1 MVDSEAALVTE
12 EDDRLIEE
20 LHNLKSQRS
29 PRRVRADNA
38 MRILEQTKSHR
49 VRNAAA
55 LALADMRAPGAKD
68 ALIRLPKRPDTIRA
82 RGTLIYAL
90 DELGADVPLPVLAD
104 IILNE
109 TYEAREE
116 AVGLVAQDRIAC
128 SDRELNSAR
137 KRFEAA
143 LGSADEERSQAIRR
157 ALGYLQEH
165 GTAA

>member
-1 MVDSEAALVTE
+1 
-12 EDDRLIEE
+12 
-20 LHNLKSQRS
+20 
-29 PRRVRADNA
+29 
-38 MRILEQTKSHR
+38 
-49 VRNAAA
+49 
-55 LALADMRAPGAKD
+55 MRAPGAKD
-68 ALIRLPKRPDTIRA
+68 ALKRLLKRPDTIRA